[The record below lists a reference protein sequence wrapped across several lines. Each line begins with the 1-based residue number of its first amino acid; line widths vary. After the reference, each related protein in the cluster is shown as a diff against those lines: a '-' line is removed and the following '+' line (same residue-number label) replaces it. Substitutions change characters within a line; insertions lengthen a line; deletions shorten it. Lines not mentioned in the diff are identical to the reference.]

1 MNQVSTDAKTDVF
14 DKFVHVMRMMRFLRH
29 HPKGGRG
36 PALDPTRG
44 QGRVI
49 ALLKIHDGLATRDI
63 ANVCGIRVSSLNETL
78 ARMERE
84 GLVERRASE
93 EDGRVMQV
101 FLTQAGAAM
110 EPSDGRMPGR
120 VFADFSDEE
129 LGQLGGYLDRMA
141 QALEAELGEDGRQMM
156 EESRR
161 RRHELG
167 FDGAP
172 FGPEF
177 AERHGRGPGHGCG
190 HGPGHGSHGHCGHRS
205 HGDGED
211 W

>member
-1 MNQVSTDAKTDVF
+1 MCQETTDAKTEVF
-14 DKFVHVMRMMRFLRH
+14 DKFMRVNRMMRFLRH
-29 HPKGGRG
+29 HPRGGQG
-36 PALDPTRG
+36 PAADPTRG

-49 ALLKIHDGLATRDI
+49 ALLKIHDGIATRDI

-93 EDGRVMQV
+93 QDGRVQEV
-101 FLTQAGAAM
+101 FLTEAGRAI
-110 EPSDGRMPGR
+110 EPPDGRLPGR
-120 VFADFSDEE
+120 VLKDFSSEE
-129 LGQLGGYLDRMA
+129 LEQLGGYLDRMA
-141 QALEAELGEDGRQMM
+141 SALENELGEDGREMV

-161 RRHELG
+161 ARKEFG
-167 FDGAP
+167 FRGEP

-177 AERHGRGPGHGCG
+177 AERHGRGPSRGP
-190 HGPGHGSHGHCGHRS
+190 HGPRDHRDHGGPGEEHR
-205 HGDGED
+205 HHDR